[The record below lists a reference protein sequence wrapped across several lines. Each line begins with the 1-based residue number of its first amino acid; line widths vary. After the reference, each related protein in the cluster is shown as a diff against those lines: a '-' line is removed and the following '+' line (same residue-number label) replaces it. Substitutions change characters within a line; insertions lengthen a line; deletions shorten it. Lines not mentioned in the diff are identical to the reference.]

1 MMGSFSYAILGSDD
15 ISKNI
20 FGVQDIIK
28 QGQEEC
34 IGSCS

>member
-1 MMGSFSYAILGSDD
+1 MMGSFYYELLGSDD

-34 IGSCS
+34 IGSYS